1 MKIAVMGAGSVGGY
15 FGGMLARSN
24 NDVTLIARGPHLENI
39 LQYGLKMDTNEGVFT
54 LNCLADIA
62 ATGDP
67 ASVGPVDL
75 ILLTVKTYHNREA
88 VAAMMPMAGPNT
100 AVLCLQ
106 NGMDS
111 YQAAGDSIGL
121 DRVLPGAAYIEAGV
135 PSPGVIKQTGNVV
148 RIVFGELDGAES
160 PRSRRILSVI
170 RESGIDAQLTLDI
183 RASLWT
189 KFLFIATM
197 AGVTTTSR
205 RTMAE
210 LMPQP
215 EWRRVVEGCL
225 HEIDTVGRAGGVNL
239 ADDIVVTTLNYIDDE
254 LENLGAS
261 MHADIMAGRP
271 LELEALNG
279 AVVRAGD
286 AVGVSTPINDV
297 IYAMLKPFA
306 NGSSSG

>member
-1 MKIAVMGAGSVGGY
+1 MKIAIMGAGSVGGY
-15 FGGMLARSN
+15 FGGMLARTDN
-24 NDVTLIARGPHLENI
+24 QVTLIARGPHLQHI
-39 LQYGLKMDTNEGVFT
+39 LQHGLRMDTGQGMFT
-54 LNCLADIA
+54 LNCASEIA
-62 ATGDP
+62 ATDDP
-67 ASVGPVDL
+67 GSVGTVDL
-75 ILLTVKTYHNREA
+75 ILLTVKTYHNPQA
-88 VAAMMPMAGPNT
+88 VAAMKPMAGPST

-111 YQAAGDSIGL
+111 YQAVGDSLGL
-121 DRVLPGAAYIEAGV
+121 DKVLPGAAYIEASV
-135 PSPGVIKQTGNVV
+135 PSPGVVKQAGNVV

-160 PRSRRILSVI
+160 PRSRQILSVL
-170 RESGIDAQLTLDI
+170 RESGIDAQLSPDI
-183 RASLWT
+183 QASLWT

-215 EWRRVVEGCL
+215 EWRRVVDGCL
-225 HEIDTVGRAGGVNL
+225 REIETVGRAAGVNMT
-239 ADDIVVTTLNYIDDE
+239 DDIVGNTMRYIDDE
-254 LENLGAS
+254 LENLSAS

-279 AVVRAGD
+279 AVVRAGN

-297 IYAMLKPFA
+297 LYAMLKPYAGGSA
-306 NGSSSG
+306 NG